1 MSVLEKIQELCNQTV
16 GCSITS
22 LEKELGF
29 GKSTISK
36 WKDSVPNTDKLLK
49 VADYFGVS
57 LDFLMGRESDKSRII
72 PKNKNE
78 EELIVLFR
86 ETNGVSDSDKE
97 MIVKQFES
105 TIDMYLKAKGIKKE

>member
-1 MSVLEKIQELCNQTV
+1 MLVDKIRALAKLKGYSLTN
-16 GCSITS
+16 

-29 GKSTISK
+29 GNGTITRWSKSSP
-36 WKDSVPNTDKLLK
+36 SSEKLGK
-49 VADYFGVS
+49 VADFLDVS
-57 LDFLMGRESDKSRII
+57 LDYLTGRDDDKSKIV

-97 MIVKQFES
+97 MLVKQFES